1 MAGKDF
7 GGRMNVRL
15 ASGKMLALR
24 GTFTTSAGRS
34 SSEATTNQDGSM
46 DRVFTPRSP
55 SATVTFRDDVDADE
69 LLEAPRQNIVINEE
83 HTGVTHHFID
93 AAFTGTH
100 EANRMNGEASGL
112 TIVGEAYRKTGG

>member
-15 ASGKMLALR
+15 SSGRMLALR
-24 GTFTTSAGRS
+24 GTFSVSSGSA
-34 SSEATTNQDGSM
+34 SSEATTNQDASM

-55 SATVTFRDDVDADE
+55 SAVITFRDDVDADD
-69 LLEAPRQNIVINEE
+69 LLLAPRQNIVINEE

-93 AAFTGTH
+93 AVFTGTH
-100 EANRMNGEASGL
+100 EANRINGEASGV
-112 TIVGEAYRKTGG
+112 TIVGETYRKTGG